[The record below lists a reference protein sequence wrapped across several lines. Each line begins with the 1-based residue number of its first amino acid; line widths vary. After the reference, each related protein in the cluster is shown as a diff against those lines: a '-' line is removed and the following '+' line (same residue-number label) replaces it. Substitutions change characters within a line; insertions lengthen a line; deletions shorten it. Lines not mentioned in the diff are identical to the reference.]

1 MARLNEWA
9 AEFAIVIPS
18 TVTLYGSEE
27 TLCRQDQ
34 REHKHNRTFDS
45 NRLKFPTILRGVRSE
60 AMMRQSVTRE
70 SPVSI
75 NVNVFSVPVGILVL
89 RQSPV
94 HHGVPGDVVAPVGV
108 DEKLQPDVVE
118 TR

>member
-1 MARLNEWA
+1 
-9 AEFAIVIPS
+9 
-18 TVTLYGSEE
+18 
-27 TLCRQDQ
+27 
-34 REHKHNRTFDS
+34 
-45 NRLKFPTILRGVRSE
+45 
-60 AMMRQSVTRE
+60 MMRQSVTRE

-108 DEKLQPDVVE
+108 DEKLQPDVV
-118 TR
+118 